1 MTTYRYL
8 DHPRPDP
15 AEQVH
20 VRVQLD
26 HESGAGECLRA
37 HPLGSD
43 LYRILNIPLFSA
55 EIGMDDIVLAL
66 TLDDEPEFI
75 EVVARRTHVR
85 YSFEL
90 PDLALV
96 PGLSDTAA
104 RLGVAVE
111 CGVGIS
117 LDEDLDVVHDRAAGV
132 MFVANLP
139 DRTNAAE
146 FQTFL
151 ETHAVWFECVDIVG
165 AAGAARAREDVSA
178 NGGDT

>member
-1 MTTYRYL
+1 MSTYRYL
-8 DHPRPDP
+8 DHAHPDP

-26 HESGAGECLRA
+26 HESGAGECLKA

-43 LYRILNIPLFSA
+43 LYRILNIPLFTSD
-55 EIGMDDIVLAL
+55 IGMDDIVLAL

-75 EVVARRTHVR
+75 EVVARRSHVR

-96 PGLSDTAA
+96 PALSQTAA

-111 CGVGIS
+111 CGVGIP
-117 LDEDLDVVHDRAAGV
+117 LDEDLDDALGHAAGV

-146 FQTFL
+146 FQAFL
-151 ETHAVWFECVDIVG
+151 ETYAVWFECVDIVG
-165 AAGAARAREDVSA
+165 AIPARRPREDVSS
-178 NGGDT
+178 NGGDR